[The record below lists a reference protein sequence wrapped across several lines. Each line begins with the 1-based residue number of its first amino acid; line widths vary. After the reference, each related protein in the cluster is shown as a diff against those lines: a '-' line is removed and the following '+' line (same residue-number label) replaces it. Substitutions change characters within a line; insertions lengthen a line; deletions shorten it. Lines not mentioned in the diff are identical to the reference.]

1 MNNLILLMVGI
12 FVAVTM
18 LSVGLSGV
26 LIQQANANA
35 NAIADGGNGNVLN
48 PGNRIQI
55 QQQDQ
60 CGNESTCM
68 SDSGQITIRDGD
80 VE

>member
-12 FVAVTM
+12 FAGIAM
-18 LSVGLSGV
+18 LSVALSGV

-35 NAIADGGNGNVLN
+35 DGGSGNVLN
-48 PGNRIQI
+48 AGNRIQI

-68 SDSGQITIRDGD
+68 SDSRQITIHDGGLHMS
-80 VE
+80 